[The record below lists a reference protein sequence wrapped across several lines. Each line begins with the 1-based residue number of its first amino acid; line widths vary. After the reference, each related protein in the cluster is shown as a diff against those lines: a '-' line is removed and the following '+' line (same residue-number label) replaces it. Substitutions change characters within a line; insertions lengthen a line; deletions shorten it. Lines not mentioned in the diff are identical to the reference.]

1 MATTFFFN
9 CLHRFAFSRISYSGI
24 IEYVTFS
31 DWFLTLGTI
40 CLRFLHVFLLIDYFC
55 FRIIFHCIDVPVCT
69 DHLEGTI
76 LDSRLLMV
84 TDRFYSCPMWKEVLT
99 LNHIIYIY
107 IYVIYSSVIQK
118 VIFKKASGFHS
129 SSLYLLILK
138 EIGNLEILILTLKSY
153 RMYYFTF
160 KASNNVM
167 ISLK

>member
-1 MATTFFFN
+1 MFKVPP
-9 CLHRFAFSRISYSGI
+9 CLSLDNLFLFQNNIPLYRCTSLYRPPRRYHSGLQNG
-24 IEYVTFS
+24 V
-31 DWFLTLGTI
+31 
-40 CLRFLHVFLLIDYFC
+40 
-55 FRIIFHCIDVPVCT
+55 
-69 DHLEGTI
+69 
-76 LDSRLLMV
+76 RLLMV

-99 LNHIIYIY
+99 LNHIIY

-153 RMYYFTF
+153 RMYCYFTF